1 MSTNQQTNL
10 EKLAKAIESSSFP
23 CNPIPF
29 ANGLAELVRERGTD
43 AIRSPDAQKILW
55 ILMAQ
60 SYGQL
65 AKIDLCDEWD
75 KLVGKHDP
83 SKQE

>member
-1 MSTNQQTNL
+1 MSLTSLT
-10 EKLAKAIESSSFP
+10 KAMESDAFP

-43 AIRSPDAQKILW
+43 SIKSEDARRILW

-75 KLVGKHDP
+75 KLTNDR
-83 SKQE
+83 SKTT

>member
-1 MSTNQQTNL
+1 MTTN
-10 EKLAKAIESSSFP
+10 EKLFTALESDAFP

-29 ANGLAELVRERGTD
+29 ANGLAEYVRENGTD
-43 AIRSPDAQKILW
+43 WIRDDNARRLLW

-65 AKIDLCDEWD
+65 ATIDLCAEWERLTGN
-75 KLVGKHDP
+75 KGTV
-83 SKQE
+83 

>member
-1 MSTNQQTNL
+1 MSANL
-10 EKLAKAIESSSFP
+10 ERLTKAMESSAFP

-43 AIRSPDAQKILW
+43 AIRSPDAQRILW

-75 KLVGKHDP
+75 KLVGEYDP
-83 SKQE
+83 AKPQE

>member
-1 MSTNQQTNL
+1 MNNL
-10 EKLAKAIESSSFP
+10 KQLTAALESESFP

-29 ANGLAELVRERGTD
+29 ANGLAELVREQGTD
-43 AIRSPDAQKILW
+43 AIRSPDAKRILW

-65 AKIDLCDEWD
+65 ATIDLCDEWD
-75 KLVGKHDP
+75 KLVGGAIP
-83 SKQE
+83 ANRSKNRA

>member
-1 MSTNQQTNL
+1 MSIERLTTAL
-10 EKLAKAIESSSFP
+10 ESDAFP

-43 AIRSPDAQKILW
+43 SIKSEDARRILW

-65 AKIDLCDEWD
+65 AKIDLCDEWN
-75 KLVGKHDP
+75 KLT
-83 SKQE
+83 KQGSTTT

>member
-1 MSTNQQTNL
+1 MNNL
-10 EKLAKAIESSSFP
+10 KQLTAALGAESFP

-43 AIRSPDAQKILW
+43 AIRSPDAQRILW

-65 AKIDLCDEWD
+65 ATIDLCDEWS
-75 KLVGKHDP
+75 KLVGDDP
-83 SKQE
+83 ANR

>member
-1 MSTNQQTNL
+1 MNTLTT
-10 EKLAKAIESSSFP
+10 AIESPSFP

-29 ANGLAELVRERGTD
+29 ANGLADLVRDNGTD
-43 AIRSPDAQKILW
+43 SIKSDDAKRILW

-65 AKIDLCDEWD
+65 ATIDLCDEWD
-75 KLVGKHDP
+75 KLTK
-83 SKQE
+83 